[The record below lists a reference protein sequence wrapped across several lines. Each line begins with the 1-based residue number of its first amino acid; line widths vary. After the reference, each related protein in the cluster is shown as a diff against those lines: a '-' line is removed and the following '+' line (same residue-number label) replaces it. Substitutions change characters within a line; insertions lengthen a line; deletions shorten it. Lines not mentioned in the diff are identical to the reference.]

1 MTNLDKIRKMKR
13 KEFAEFLLNKSVS
26 CEYCIYGKGWI
37 CNSDSVKVNCIK
49 GIKKWLK
56 QEVTDND

>member
-13 KEFAEFLLNKSVS
+13 KEFAKFLLNEFVS
-26 CEYCIYGKGWI
+26 CECCIYDKGWG
-37 CNSDSVKVNCIK
+37 CGCDGRKETCVK

-56 QEVTDND
+56 QEAEE